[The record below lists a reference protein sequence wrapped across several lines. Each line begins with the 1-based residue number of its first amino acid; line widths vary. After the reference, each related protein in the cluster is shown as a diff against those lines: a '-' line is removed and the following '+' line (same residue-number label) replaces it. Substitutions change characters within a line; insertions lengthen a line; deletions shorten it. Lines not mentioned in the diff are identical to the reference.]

1 MSDADPERRL
11 ADGWL
16 LKLVPFA
23 ARVAVVD
30 PLCLSSW
37 DRLAGYGLFPVV
49 CFVRRDEAAACGGTG
64 FLVARFDPC
73 GRAAA
78 TVPC

>member
-1 MSDADPERRL
+1 
-11 ADGWL
+11 L

-23 ARVAVVD
+23 AWVAVAD
-30 PLCLSSW
+30 PLCMFSW
-37 DRLAGYGLFPVV
+37 GRLAGYGLFPVV
-49 CFVRRDEAAACGGTG
+49 CLSGGMKLRRAGGGTG

-78 TVPC
+78 VPR